1 MSLVFC
7 SGQKTKD
14 SDYLCYDV
22 WVLLIP
28 RLLSDTFIKK
38 LTCSD
43 RVSHIKYVVCTNL
56 VLCNKT
62 DNVPAVLVEVAQ
74 NPIFSFRNHKL
85 LCNLVIQPQ
94 IHSILYQ
101 SISMF
106 CHIYSYSRHR
116 HSKCLH
122 HLETIHSGHYPN
134 MDCWI
139 HIKFHH
145 WFQVPK

>member
-1 MSLVFC
+1 MMFE
-7 SGQKTKD
+7 
-14 SDYLCYDV
+14 YLSYF
-22 WVLLIP
+22 IP

-38 LTCSD
+38 STCSD
-43 RVSHIKYVVCTNL
+43 RVSQYQICTNL

-62 DNVPAVLVEVAQ
+62 DNVLAVLVEVAQ

-106 CHIYSYSRHR
+106 CHIYSHSRHR
-116 HSKCLH
+116 HSKCLY
-122 HLETIHSGHYPN
+122 HLEKIHSGHYPN